1 MHRHVIFITSPLEA
15 SHVAR
20 IRSVA
25 GADVDVTHEPDLLP
39 QTRYVADHKG
49 VPGFKRTA
57 DQELRWRSHLQR
69 ATILWDFPAGSPEQ
83 GGGLSLAPNVS
94 WVQTT
99 SSGVGQQVKD
109 FGLVDSDVLV
119 TTARG
124 VHAKPLAE
132 FAMMALLNHT
142 KRLSHLMEEQR
153 AHRWERYCGEG
164 LSGKTLLVVGSGKV
178 GSEVGR
184 LAGAFGMR
192 VEAIVRRP
200 GPDRSA
206 ELNADA
212 VFGLDR
218 LDEAVGRAD
227 AIVLAAPH
235 TPLTDGL
242 FGRAVI
248 ALMKRGIVF
257 INIGRGQLVDEDAL
271 IEALQDGRIGFAAL
285 DVARVEPLPS
295 ASPLWDLP
303 NVLISPHSASTI
315 SSENEAITD
324 IFCHNIPLFLNG
336 SRSAML
342 NVLNKAEM
350 Y

>member
-1 MHRHVIFITSPLEA
+1 MGRQVVFITSPLEA
-15 SHVAR
+15 THVAR

-25 GADVDVTHEPDLLP
+25 PIDIDVIHEPDLLP

-49 VPGFKRTA
+49 VPGFRRTA
-57 DQELRWRSHLQR
+57 DQEKRWQSHLRR
-69 ATILWDFPAGSPEQ
+69 ATILWDFPAGSLEH

-94 WVQTT
+94 WIQTT

-109 FGLVDSDVLV
+109 FGLMDSDVLV

-124 VHAKPLAE
+124 VHARPLAE
-132 FAMMALLNHT
+132 FTMMALLQHT
-142 KRLSHLMEEQR
+142 KRLSHLMEEQS

-164 LSGKTLLVVGSGKV
+164 LSGKTVLIVGSGKV

-200 GPDRSA
+200 GRDRCA

-227 AIVLAAPH
+227 AVVLAAPH
-235 TPLTDGL
+235 TPLTEGIIS
-242 FGRAVI
+242 RSVI
-248 ALMKRGIVF
+248 ARLKRGVVF
-257 INIGRGQLVDEDAL
+257 VNIARGQLVDEDAL
-271 IEALQDGRIGFAAL
+271 IDALQDGRIGFAAL
-285 DVARVEPLPS
+285 DVARIEPLPP

-315 SSENEAITD
+315 ISENEAITD
-324 IFCHNIPLFLNG
+324 VFCHNIPLFLNG
-336 SRSAML
+336 SRGAML
-342 NVLNKAEM
+342 NVLNKAEL